1 MNTFKMISILMV
13 FALSIVAC
21 EDVKEASKKAK
32 EMVVATSQQTAQLAI
47 KAKDAAEE
55 KVVSVKVAAEKKVD
69 EVSQKITIAVNNAV
83 VQVTNEIKAWI
94 YQVLTPLFPWMFIIS
109 FLLLFVALKAAIPLS
124 TIAVMQIFL
133 SLISYILTFWLF
145 AQLGLVSFAV
155 KGTLYF
161 VIPIVIIAISMHF
174 CRDKIF
180 PKINQ
185 LNARLTAKV
194 QGHEEVGL
202 TV

>member
-1 MNTFKMISILMV
+1 MKTFKLISIL
-13 FALSIVAC
+13 SIIVMSLIAC
-21 EDVKEASKKAK
+21 EDVKEVSKKAK
-32 EMVVATSQQTAQLAI
+32 EMAIATKQQATQMVVNVA
-47 KAKDAAEE
+47 DAAEQ
-55 KVVSVKVAAEKKVD
+55 KVVTVKNAAEQKVD
-69 EVSQKITIAVNNAV
+69 EATQQVTIAVNNAV
-83 VQVTNEIKAWI
+83 AQVVNEIKAWI

-145 AQLGLVSFAV
+145 AQLGLTSFAV

-161 VIPIVIIAISMHF
+161 VLPIAVISIAMNL

-180 PKINQ
+180 PKINE
-185 LNARLTAKV
+185 LNASLTSKV
-194 QGHEEVGL
+194 QGDAQAS
-202 TV
+202 